1 MLMAMHPP
9 RFPVTVPLL
18 VGATLRL
25 RELTEDDIPSWFER
39 ATERASAD
47 LAGDPV
53 PASIEAGAA
62 WLQRHRVRFRGKR
75 GLRWAIVPE
84 DGAVSVG
91 SVGLAFEPGI
101 AAGAELGI
109 VVARSWWGRGI
120 GTTATCM
127 AVDYA
132 FAELG
137 LTEVRVVVL
146 QRNHAS
152 VRLLE
157 TSGFSRLE
165 VVPPTAAEPEV
176 LLRYARTRRGAE
188 GVRERPT
195 LLAT

>member
-1 MLMAMHPP
+1 MLMAMHLPG
-9 RFPVTVPLL
+9 FPVTVPLL

-39 ATERASAD
+39 ATDRASAD

-62 WLQRHRVRFRGKR
+62 WLQQHRARFQSKL
-75 GLRWAIVPE
+75 GLRWAIVPK
-84 DGAVSVG
+84 DGAASVG
-91 SVGLAFEPGI
+91 AVGLAFEPGI
-101 AAGAELGI
+101 PAGAELGI
-109 VVARSWWGRGI
+109 
-120 GTTATCM
+120 GTTAMCM
-127 AVDYA
+127 VVDYA

-137 LTEVRVVVL
+137 PSEIRAVVL

-157 TSGFSRLE
+157 KSGFSRLE

-195 LLAT
+195 RSVT

>member
-9 RFPVTVPLL
+9 GFPIAMPLL

-39 ATERASAD
+39 ATDRGSAD

-53 PASIEAGAA
+53 PVAIEAGAA
-62 WLQRHRVRFRGKR
+62 WLQRHRARFRNGL
-75 GLRWAIVPE
+75 GLRWAIVPK
-84 DGAVSVG
+84 DGTVSVG
-91 SVGLAFEPGI
+91 TVGLAFEPGI
-101 AAGAELGI
+101 AASAELGI
-109 VVARSWWGRGI
+109 VVARSCWGRGI

-127 AVDYA
+127 VVDYA

-137 LTEVRVVVL
+137 LTEIHAVVL

-157 TSGFSRLE
+157 KTSFSRLE

-176 LLRYARTRRGAE
+176 LLRYARTRREAE
-188 GVRERPT
+188 RVRERPT
-195 LLAT
+195 LPAT